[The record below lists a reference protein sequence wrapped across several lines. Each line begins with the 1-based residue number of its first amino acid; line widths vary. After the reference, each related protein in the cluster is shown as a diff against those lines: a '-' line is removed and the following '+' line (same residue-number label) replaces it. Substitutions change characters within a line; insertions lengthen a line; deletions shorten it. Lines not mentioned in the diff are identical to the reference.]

1 MRVYRY
7 YSAETLSLD
16 MSGMMEDLS
25 NAPDGAVVLL
35 HTTGHNP
42 CGFDPSQEEWQR
54 LAALC
59 KVGGGMGS
67 ISSNEVKRDARLID
81 RSID

>member
-1 MRVYRY
+1 VYRY

-16 MSGMMEDLS
+16 VGGMVEDLS
-25 NAPDGAVVLL
+25 NAPEGAVVLL

-42 CGFDPSQEEWQR
+42 CGFDPSPEEWQR

-59 KVGGGMGS
+59 KVRAMRPCRACVESVGRG
-67 ISSNEVKRDARLID
+67 R
-81 RSID
+81 

>member
-1 MRVYRY
+1 MYRY

-16 MSGMMEDLS
+16 IGGMLEDLS
-25 NAPDGAVVLL
+25 NAPEGAVVLL

-59 KVGGGMGS
+59 KVGWGGGG
-67 ISSNEVKRDARLID
+67 
-81 RSID
+81 